1 MYGSA
6 IGTLKVSVANSDI
19 SQSLFTKSSNQ
30 GNQWYFQKV
39 YIPVL
44 PNGLWYTQKLKWLL
58 CFLHI
63 HFFGGI
69 NH

>member
-44 PNGLWYTQKLKWLL
+44 PNIQVCNKLVFTLL
-58 CFLHI
+58 QLI
-63 HFFGGI
+63 
-69 NH
+69 